1 MLESQLKYSFTR
13 NKPITIMYLK
23 GMEVSKRNIQVLKLE
38 KDYIKAIDLDKRA
51 IRTFKKDNILSAMD
65 IEYSFNHR
73 SLKINNHK
81 HR

>member
-1 MLESQLKYSFTR
+1 MIQKQLKYSFDR
-13 NKPITIMYLK
+13 HKPITIIYLK

-65 IEYSFNHR
+65 IGYGFNHR